1 MDWLTF
7 VADITGAVVWPSVV
21 VVLLLLLRDHF
32 GGLTSRLSEVS
43 FPGGKAKFSAQLD
56 AARSRSEPILAKGSK
71 PRRARATGSVDDDG
85 YLVLARTFP
94 EAAVMEAFKEID
106 GVIMEYWDRMP
117 GDKKVRMDA
126 LRPLLNEKLVSRR
139 YRFVPPPAPYAQYR
153 RARKAPTARDSCGS
167 RRIPRSC
174 SRARRKIPRR
184 FRSLHDEAQSSL
196 IFLCTFR
203 FALYA
208 ARSEPLRWGTPLSAR
223 SVRLCQLSRLFCSR
237 WNSAIRPTTYGGRR
251 EEDHRKTG
259 VGPGGRL
266 L

>member
-117 GDKKVRMDA
+117 GDKKVWMDA
-126 LRPLLNEKLVSRR
+126 LRPLLNEKLVSQEDIDFFHRLR
-139 YRFVPPPAPYAQYR
+139 LMRNTAVHARHQQRVTPAEAVEYRDL
-153 RARKAPTARDSCGS
+153 ARVLVGKFRDAFEAYTTRHKAP
-167 RRIPRSC
+167 
-174 SRARRKIPRR
+174 
-184 FRSLHDEAQSSL
+184 
-196 IFLCTFR
+196 
-203 FALYA
+203 
-208 ARSEPLRWGTPLSAR
+208 
-223 SVRLCQLSRLFCSR
+223 
-237 WNSAIRPTTYGGRR
+237 
-251 EEDHRKTG
+251 
-259 VGPGGRL
+259 
-266 L
+266 